1 MTPLANALDPGSQD
15 PILQA
20 ASRGVLPPWAKARE
34 GRREHMSRVASL
46 LEGWAHVRRE
56 PPAEVARWIAAGHL
70 HDALRDASEE
80 ELRAGVGEEHRTLPA
95 KVLHGPAAAARLR
108 ADGVADEE
116 VLHAIAFHT
125 LGSPGFGTVGLAL
138 FAADF
143 LEPGRKLEDEWR
155 AELRR
160 RAPMELEDV
169 VKEILQARIRHL
181 VNRGRPLMKET
192 VAFWNRF
199 AEGQGWASAS
209 EL

>member
-1 MTPLANALDPGSQD
+1 
-15 PILQA
+15 
-20 ASRGVLPPWAKARE
+20 
-34 GRREHMSRVASL
+34 MSRVASL
-46 LEGWAHVRRE
+46 MEGWAHVRRE
-56 PPAEVARWIAAGHL
+56 PPTEVARWIAAGHL
-70 HDALRDASEE
+70 HDALRDAGEE
-80 ELRAGVGEEHRTLPA
+80 ELRAGVGEEHRTLPT

-108 ADGVADEE
+108 KEGVGDEE
-116 VLHAIAFHT
+116 LLHAIAFHT
-125 LGSPGFGTVGLAL
+125 LGSPDFGIVGLAL

-143 LEPGRKLEDEWR
+143 LEPGRRLEDDWR

-160 RAPMELEDV
+160 RAPGELEDV

-181 VNRGRPLMKET
+181 VNQGRPLRKET